1 MSQKCFV
8 NLLPQASE
16 VTAKIEFVAM
26 TKMALKSGKVMNMSE
41 LQAAFD
47 ANSQVLDNWLKGKT
61 CSHDLRQT

>member
-26 TKMALKSGKVMNMSE
+26 TKMALKSGKVMNMSQ

-47 ANSQVLDNWLKGKT
+47 ANSQEDNWLKGKT
-61 CSHDLRQT
+61 CSHDI